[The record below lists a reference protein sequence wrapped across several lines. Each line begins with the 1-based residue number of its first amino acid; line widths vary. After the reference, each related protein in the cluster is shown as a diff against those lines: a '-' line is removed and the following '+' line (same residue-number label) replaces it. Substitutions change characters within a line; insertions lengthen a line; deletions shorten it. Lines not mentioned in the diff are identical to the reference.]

1 MAILLYCYTAYLK
14 LFRQYNNKNDMNL
27 QIKNMVCPRCIRVVR
42 EELLQL
48 GLEVGEV
55 SLGEANV
62 NAPKGQKLDVSL
74 ISDTLEKSG
83 FELVKDRSAQLVEQ
97 IKLAI
102 IDIIHYSKQFK
113 LSTKNSDYISEKVG
127 LSYSS
132 LSRLFSKQEGITIE
146 KYIILQKIEKVKE
159 LLEYEEL
166 TLSQIADKLGYSSV
180 QHLSNQFRKEVGMSV
195 SSYKESPESLRKPIS
210 DV

>member
-1 MAILLYCYTAYLK
+1 MTLH
-14 LFRQYNNKNDMNL
+14 
-27 QIKNMVCPRCIRVVR
+27 IKNMVCPRCIRVVR

-48 GLEVGEV
+48 GLEVGTV
-55 SLGEANV
+55 SLGEAEV
-62 NAPKGQKLDVSL
+62 KAPKGQMLDVHL
-74 ISDTLEKSG
+74 IGNTLQENG
-83 FELVKDRSAQLVEQ
+83 FELVKDRNTQLVEDV
-97 IKLAI
+97 KRTI
-102 IDIIHYSKQFK
+102 IDIVHHAKQFN
-113 LSTKNSDYISEKVG
+113 LSVKNSDYIAEKVG

-132 LSRLFSKQEGITIE
+132 LSRLFSKQEGLTIE

-195 SSYKESPESLRKPIS
+195 SAYKESPESLRKSIS

>member
-1 MAILLYCYTAYLK
+1 MIL
-14 LFRQYNNKNDMNL
+14 N
-27 QIKNMVCPRCIRVVR
+27 IKNMVCPRCIRVVR
-42 EELLQL
+42 EDLLQL
-48 GLEVGEV
+48 GLKVGEV
-55 SLGEANV
+55 SLGEVEVETA
-62 NAPKGQKLDVSL
+62 KEQLLDMDL
-74 ISDTLEKSG
+74 IGKTLEKSG
-83 FELVKDRSAQLVEQ
+83 FELVKDRNTQLVEQ

-102 IDIIHYSKQFK
+102 IDIVHHSKQFN
-113 LSTKNSDYISEKVG
+113 LAVKNSDYIAEKVG

-132 LSRLFSKQEGITIE
+132 LSRLFSKHEGITIE
-146 KYIILQKIEKVKE
+146 KFIILQKIEKVKE

-195 SSYKESPESLRKPIS
+195 SAYKELPESLRKPIS

>member
-1 MAILLYCYTAYLK
+1 MTLH
-14 LFRQYNNKNDMNL
+14 
-27 QIKNMVCPRCIRVVR
+27 IKNMVCPRCIRVVR

-48 GLEVGEV
+48 DLEVGKV
-55 SLGEANV
+55 SLGGAEVKALE
-62 NAPKGQKLDVSL
+62 GQELDMDL
-74 ISDTLEKSG
+74 IGSTLKENG
-83 FELVKDRSAQLVEQ
+83 FELVKDRNTQLVEQ

-102 IDIIHYSKQFK
+102 IDIVHHSKNFY
-113 LSTKNSDYISEKVG
+113 LTTKNSDYISQKVG

-195 SSYKESPESLRKPIS
+195 SAYKESSESLRKPIS